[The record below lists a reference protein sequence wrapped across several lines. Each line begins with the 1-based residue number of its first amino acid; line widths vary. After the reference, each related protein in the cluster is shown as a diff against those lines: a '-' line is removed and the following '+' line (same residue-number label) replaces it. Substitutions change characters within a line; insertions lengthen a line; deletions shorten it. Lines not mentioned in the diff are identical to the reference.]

1 MTFRQD
7 DLNLAVEQGL
17 ISEAQAEGISRI
29 AAERRA
35 HRAFAAGR
43 EERLRFL
50 GGFNDFF
57 VAVGVVLLGAGL
69 VFAGDSNARM
79 TQGDAASRAA
89 ASLSLATS
97 WTVATLIMWGL
108 CELLTARLKLT
119 APSIVAVAF
128 LGCFTFAAAEN
139 WLEAAGVSG
148 DGAPLIATVLAA
160 AMLALHYMRFRLPFT
175 LLPLALFGGY
185 FFVSLVGGA
194 VSALLSGPAMS
205 DAVMWWTVFAYG
217 IIIFALAMRFDVSDP
232 ERLTTRAD
240 CGFWLHLIAAPM
252 LVHPLVG
259 PLFSGF
265 GTTNFVFS
273 TSSYAVMAIFTIAL
287 AGIALAIDR
296 RALLISGLSYIGL
309 VIGYTVTKLS
319 GGAETMLF
327 VTPLLLGILV
337 IVLGVGWRTL
347 RRYLLSHLPG
357 HSWKELLPPYLAAK
371 AP

>member
-7 DLNLAVEQGL
+7 DLSVAVEQGL
-17 ISEAQAEGISRI
+17 ITEAQAEGISRI
-29 AAERRA
+29 AAERRT
-35 HRAFAAGR
+35 HRAFAVGR
-43 EERLRFL
+43 EERFRFL

-57 VAVGVVLLGAGL
+57 VAVGVMLLGAGL
-69 VFAGDSNARM
+69 VIAVHSNVMMPHGDPASS
-79 TQGDAASRAA
+79 TAAT
-89 ASLSLATS
+89 LPLATS
-97 WTVATLIMWGL
+97 WTVATLIIWGL

-128 LGCFTFAAAEN
+128 LSCFTFAAAEN
-139 WLEAAGVSG
+139 WLEAAGMSG
-148 DGAPLIATVLAA
+148 DEAHLIAAVSAA
-160 AMLALHYMRFRLPFT
+160 AMLVMHSMRFKLPFT
-175 LLPLALFGGY
+175 LLPLAVFGGY
-185 FFVSLVGGA
+185 FFVSLIGGA
-194 VSALLSGPAMS
+194 FSALLADSPLS

-259 PLFSGF
+259 PLFSGL
-265 GTTNFVFS
+265 GNPDFVFS

-319 GGAETMLF
+319 GGAEAMMF
-327 VTPLLLGILV
+327 VTPLLLGIFV